1 MRESYLLEDSL
12 FYLWGEYMAKIQKHN
27 YYSRKGASGF
37 KIPSGTEPYTF
48 LSSLANYGT
57 IGFKISNIA
66 NAALNA
72 ANINMNEHT
81 IANGLA
87 FLRSAAAAQRNHEIS
102 FIETRL
108 TTLETLGLQGTELD
122 DVYNNLEQLKA
133 GGQIDYPQFIQS
145 LNTVITNLEKYRTR
159 LEAFNTTA
167 ISNIPQVRMV
177 ENLATTIGSY
187 ADSRRQLYYSQEEAI
202 RQLTLKWLA
211 TEGKQFISEQIIAGI
226 TGGMNIA
233 AALAIISQ
241 QMARY
246 IYDTRQL
253 KERHTAKN
261 DPKGKYADFKSAD
274 EFVDFI
280 NKVDLTE
287 FEKYTNASQILKN
300 EQLLKEIQ
308 QMYGISYDKNIAYNG
323 REIGKSASKEI
334 QEVKALLKNE
344 PLITNDFKNIM
355 NHITIKWNGKA
366 GGRNKLAFENELV
379 SALAPAFSSH
389 KHLGNLNMGTDMLL
403 GSLGISTEFDSD
415 NGEISNSL
423 QRIVQRLRN
432 EAAINNPE
440 KTSKIYLEELEKLN
454 EALSGLSKGFIIHE
468 TTKNY
473 NTLERGRWPDGMHDF
488 SGREMNLFN
497 YLSSIQLMGN
507 MGIDMKNLAFIAM
520 NLATDAIGA
529 SLKAPLEHCLAI
541 FAGIMM
547 FDDFALIGQEVTQ
560 NMQFSNVEAIHLYRL
575 QDTYFPASMFLDAT
589 YQAMTQL
596 ENELLA
602 GNGFTVD
609 ISVPTVNYYTNEGTP
624 NYAYGEKFE
633 QRWEGVRNYVQ
644 TNTKIHLHFAAGFL
658 SLMSALL

>member
-1 MRESYLLEDSL
+1 
-12 FYLWGEYMAKIQKHN
+12 MAKKIKPHN
-27 YYSRKGASGF
+27 YYSRRGASGF
-37 KIPSGTEPYTF
+37 KIPSGNEPYTF
-48 LSSLANYGT
+48 LNSLAHYGT

-66 NAALNA
+66 RTTLDASR
-72 ANINMNEHT
+72 INMNEHT
-81 IANGLA
+81 IANGLS
-87 FLRSAAAAQRNHEIS
+87 FLKSVATAQRAHEIS

-108 TTLETLGLQGTELD
+108 NNLKTLGLQGTELD
-122 DVYNNLEQLKA
+122 DVYNTLEQIKA
-133 GGQIDYPQFIQS
+133 GEQINYPQFIQG

-159 LEAFNTTA
+159 LKAFNTTA

-211 TEGKQFISEQIIAGI
+211 TEGKEFISKQTIAGI

-253 KERHTAKN
+253 KERHVAKT
-261 DPKGKYADFKSAD
+261 DLKGKYADFKSAE
-274 EFVDFI
+274 EFANFI
-280 NKVDLTE
+280 NNVDLKA
-287 FEKYTNASQILKN
+287 FEKYTNASEVLKN
-300 EQLLKEIQ
+300 DQLLKEIQ
-308 QMYGISYDKNIAYNG
+308 AMYGISYDEDIAYNG
-323 REIGKSASKEI
+323 RKIGESASKEI

-344 PLITNDFKNIM
+344 PLITDDFKDIM
-355 NHITIKWNGKA
+355 NHITVKWNGKQ
-366 GGRNKLAFENELV
+366 GGRNKLALENELV
-379 SALAPAFSSH
+379 SAIAPAFNEH
-389 KHLGNLNMGTDMLL
+389 IHMGNLNMGTDILL
-403 GSLGISTEFDSD
+403 GSLGISSEFDSD

-432 EAAINNPE
+432 ESAINSPN
-440 KTSKIYLEELEKLN
+440 KSSKIYLEELEKLDQ
-454 EALSGLSKGFIIHE
+454 ALSGLSKGFIIHE

-473 NTLERGRWPDGMHDF
+473 NTLERGRWPDDMHDF

-497 YLSSIQLMGN
+497 YISSIQLMGN
-507 MGIDMKNLAFIAM
+507 MGVDTKNLAFIAM

-541 FAGIMM
+541 FAGIIM
-547 FDDFALIGQEVTQ
+547 FDDFAVIGQEVTEG
-560 NMQFSNVEAIHLYRL
+560 MQFSNVEALHLYKL

-602 GNGFTVD
+602 GNGFTVE
-609 ISVPTVNYYTNEGTP
+609 ISVPTINYYTKDGIP
-624 NYAYGEKFE
+624 DYRYGAKFE
-633 QRWEGVRNYVQ
+633 QRWEGVRNYARA
-644 TNTKIHLHFAAGFL
+644 NTTIHLHFAAGFL